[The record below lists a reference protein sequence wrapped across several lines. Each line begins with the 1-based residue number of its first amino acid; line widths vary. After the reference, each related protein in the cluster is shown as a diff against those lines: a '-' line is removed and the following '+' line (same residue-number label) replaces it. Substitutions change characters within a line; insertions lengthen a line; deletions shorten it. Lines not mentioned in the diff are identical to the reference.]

1 MPRLTVARH
10 DARRDRILR
19 AAREVIVRDGLRAM
33 TTHAVAR
40 TAGVP
45 VGSIYTYFADKDELV
60 WASILAAN
68 RAESEA
74 ALRNIRSGGTPAERM
89 GRALAD
95 WYAYTIDEP
104 GVARA
109 LSEIWAEAAAKP
121 LIRDLV
127 ARRRERILLITQLI
141 LRDGIASG
149 ELPASLDPDTVSRA
163 IACLL
168 DGMVLERVERGAELT
183 FADVERRVSLLAG
196 F

>member
-1 MPRLTVARH
+1 VPRLTMESH
-10 DARRDRILR
+10 EARRNRILK
-19 AAREVIVRDGLRAM
+19 AARAVIVRDGLRAT

-40 TAGVP
+40 AAGVP

-68 RAESEA
+68 REESEA
-74 ALRNIRSGGTPAERM
+74 ALRNMRAGGTARERLR
-89 GRALAD
+89 RALGD

-109 LSEIWAEAAAKP
+109 LSEIWAEAATKP

-127 ARRRERILLITQLI
+127 ARRRERIIVIAQLI
-141 LRDGIASG
+141 LRDGIATG
-149 ELPASLDPDTVSRA
+149 ELPATLDPDAASRA

-168 DGMVLERVERGAELT
+168 DGIVLERVERGAELT
-183 FADVERRVSLLAG
+183 FADVERRVDLIARW
-196 F
+196 

>member
-1 MPRLTVARH
+1 MPRLTVERH
-10 DARRDRILR
+10 DARRDRILK
-19 AAREVIVRDGLRAM
+19 AARAVIVRDGLRAM
-33 TTHAVAR
+33 TTHEVAR
-40 TAGVP
+40 VAGVP

-68 RAESEA
+68 RDESEA
-74 ALRNIRSGGTPAERM
+74 ALRNVRSGGTPRDRM
-89 GRALAD
+89 RRALAD

-109 LSEIWAEAAAKP
+109 LSEIWAEAASKP

-141 LRDGIASG
+141 LREGIASG
-149 ELPASLDPDTVSRA
+149 DLPASFDPDTASRA

-183 FADVERRVSLLAG
+183 FADVERRVLLLAG

>member
-1 MPRLTVARH
+1 MPRLTVERH
-10 DARRDRILR
+10 DARRDLILK
-19 AAREVIVRDGLRAM
+19 AARAVIVRDGLKAT

-40 TAGVP
+40 AAGVP
-45 VGSIYTYFADKDELV
+45 VGSIYTYFANKDELV

-68 RAESEA
+68 RDESEA
-74 ALRNIRSGGTPAERM
+74 ALRNIRAGGNPGERM
-89 GRALAD
+89 RRALAD

-109 LSEIWAEAAAKP
+109 LTEIWAEAATKP

-127 ARRRERILLITQLI
+127 ARRRERILLIAQLI
-141 LRDGIASG
+141 LRDGINAG
-149 ELPASLDPDTVSRA
+149 DLPASLDPDTASRG

-168 DGMVLERVERGAELT
+168 DGIVLERVERGAELT
-183 FADVERRVSLLAG
+183 FADVERRVALLTG